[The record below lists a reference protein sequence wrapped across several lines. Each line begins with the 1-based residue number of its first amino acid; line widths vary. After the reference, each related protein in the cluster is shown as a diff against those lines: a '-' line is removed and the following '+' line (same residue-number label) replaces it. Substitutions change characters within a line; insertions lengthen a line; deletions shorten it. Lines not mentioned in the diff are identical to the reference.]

1 MADQDTAGGRQ
12 DRRLKAGRPE
22 APLNPLDGP
31 LSRFAHELRQ
41 LRAAAGYPSYR
52 VLAKT
57 AFYSASALSTAASG
71 AAFPSLAITLAYAGA
86 CGADPA
92 EWRQRWEAAAGLV
105 RQPGAS
111 RADAGEAAA
120 AGEAAVGE
128 AAVGEAAAGAGEAAG
143 KADPRTCRGPLSRS
157 GRAACRTRRPGRAW
171 LPQS

>member
-1 MADQDTAGGRQ
+1 MADRDTAGGRQ

-22 APLNPLDGP
+22 VPLDPLDGP

-92 EWRQRWEAAAGLV
+92 EWRQRWEATAGLV
-105 RQPGAS
+105 QQPGAS

-120 AGEAAVGE
+120 T
-128 AAVGEAAAGAGEAAG
+128 GEAAAAG
-143 KADPRTCRGPLSRS
+143 KVDPRTCRGPLSRS

>member
-1 MADQDTAGGRQ
+1 MANRDTAGARP

-22 APLNPLDGP
+22 RPLDPLEGP

-52 VLAKT
+52 ILAKT

-92 EWRQRWEAAAGLV
+92 EWRQRWEAAAGLI
-105 RQPGAS
+105 REAGAS
-111 RADAGEAAA
+111 NAAGGEATAGEAA
-120 AGEAAVGE
+120 AGEAAE
-128 AAVGEAAAGAGEAAG
+128 
-143 KADPRTCRGPLSRS
+143 KADPRTCRGRRSRS
-157 GRAACRTRRPGRAW
+157 GRAACRTRRPRRAW
-171 LPQS
+171 LPRS

>member
-1 MADQDTAGGRQ
+1 MASRGTADERQ
-12 DRRLKAGRPE
+12 DPRLRAGRPE
-22 APLNPLDGP
+22 RPLDPLDGP

-52 VLAKT
+52 ALAKT

-92 EWRQRWEAAAGLV
+92 EWRQRWEAAAGLI
-105 RQPGAS
+105 RQ
-111 RADAGEAAA
+111 AGVS
-120 AGEAAVGE
+120 AGT
-128 AAVGEAAAGAGEAAG
+128 GEAAG
-143 KADPRTCRGPLSRS
+143 ETAEKADPRTCRGSRSRS

-171 LPQS
+171 LPRS

>member
-1 MADQDTAGGRQ
+1 MADRDTAGGRQ

-22 APLNPLDGP
+22 GPLDPLDGP

-41 LRAAAGYPSYR
+41 LRAAAGHPSYR

-71 AAFPSLAITLAYAGA
+71 AALPSLAITLAYAGA

-92 EWRQRWEAAAGLV
+92 EWRQRWEAAAGLI
-105 RQPGAS
+105 RQ
-111 RADAGEAAA
+111 AGGSAGTEEAGKEE
-120 AGEAAVGE
+120 AGREK
-128 AAVGEAAAGAGEAAG
+128 AGREKAAG
-143 KADPRTCRGPLSRS
+143 KPDPRICRGPRSGRPGRS

>member
-1 MADQDTAGGRQ
+1 MANQDTTDDRQ
-12 DRRLKAGRPE
+12 DRRLRAGRPE
-22 APLNPLDGP
+22 LPLDPLDGP

-92 EWRQRWEAAAGLV
+92 EWRGRWEAAAGLI
-105 RQPGAS
+105 RQAGAVGRGPGPAVPPAGRDGPDGPGCHGAS
-111 RADAGEAAA
+111 TGMIRSWKHRCLRWTSPAVPAGCT
-120 AGEAAVGE
+120 AAVRRSST
-128 AAVGEAAAGAGEAAG
+128 AA
-143 KADPRTCRGPLSRS
+143 S
-157 GRAACRTRRPGRAW
+157 G
-171 LPQS
+171 

>member
-1 MADQDTAGGRQ
+1 MANRGTADDRQ
-12 DRRLKAGRPE
+12 DPRLRAGRPE
-22 APLNPLDGP
+22 RPLDPLDGP

-57 AFYSASALSTAASG
+57 AFYSPSALSTAASG

-92 EWRQRWEAAAGLV
+92 EWRQRWEAAAGLI
-105 RQPGAS
+105 RQPGAG
-111 RADAGEAAA
+111 RADAGETAA
-120 AGEAAVGE
+120 AGEAAE
-128 AAVGEAAAGAGEAAG
+128 
-143 KADPRTCRGPLSRS
+143 KADPRTCRVPLSRS

-171 LPQS
+171 LPRG